1 MLLIDFDFTYLKRCN
16 FLNFTS
22 RYGKFNQEICTKFY
36 HNRPG
41 FVNFIS
47 KNILVCFFG
56 SQCIF
61 IETKQTGISSWRY
74 LTYRL
79 QAYEIPLT
87 LINSIHIPVP
97 SAIICGRSIVV
108 VWCRPP
114 GELAVH
120 TAQNLVSSMHVFR
133 NASYCLFSV

>member
-47 KNILVCFFG
+47 KNILVCFFRRTVY
-56 SQCIF
+56 IYRN
-61 IETKQTGISSWRY
+61 KADRY
-74 LTYRL
+74 
-79 QAYEIPLT
+79 I
-87 LINSIHIPVP
+87 
-97 SAIICGRSIVV
+97 
-108 VWCRPP
+108 
-114 GELAVH
+114 ELALPDIPTPSVRNTPYTDKQYTYTSPVRNH
-120 TAQNLVSSMHVFR
+120 LWALYRRRLVSYSGRVGGTHCAEPCVI
-133 NASYCLFSV
+133 NACLP